1 MMDCI
6 YLVSRYNLY
15 LPYLPG
21 HFMDPVCEQGIISKS
36 PTDVTD
42 LAMYLV
48 ACSYTHIHRKREHL
62 RYLRTNKNVC
72 IYTLS
77 MRC

>member
-1 MMDCI
+1 MDDGLYLP
-6 YLVSRYNLY
+6 YLVSRYTFY

-48 ACSYTHIHRKREHL
+48 ACSYIH
-62 RYLRTNKNVC
+62 
-72 IYTLS
+72 IYTERES
-77 MRC
+77 IYATTS